1 MQKIFTLTYAAALLF
16 LFSAFKHISCL
27 DDVIIALNSG
37 NATELAKYVD
47 DNIEIALPDKT
58 NTYSRAQAVMI
69 LRDFFENNGVRSF
82 DVKHRGDQ
90 GNSQFCIGTLATCS
104 GSYRTTIYMTTK
116 NGKQLVK
123 EIRFQ
128 SA

>member
-1 MQKIFTLTYAAALLF
+1 MKKVFTLTCAVLLVA
-16 LFSAFKHISCL
+16 FSAFRPVSGL
-27 DDVIIALNSG
+27 DDVIAALNGG

-58 NTYSRAQAVMI
+58 NTYSRAQAVII
-69 LRDFFENNGVRSF
+69 LRDFFDNNGVRSF
-82 DVKHRGDQ
+82 EVKHRGDQ
-90 GNSQFCIGTLATCS
+90 GNSQFCIGTLVTRS
-104 GSYRTTIYMTTK
+104 GSYRTTIYMTAK